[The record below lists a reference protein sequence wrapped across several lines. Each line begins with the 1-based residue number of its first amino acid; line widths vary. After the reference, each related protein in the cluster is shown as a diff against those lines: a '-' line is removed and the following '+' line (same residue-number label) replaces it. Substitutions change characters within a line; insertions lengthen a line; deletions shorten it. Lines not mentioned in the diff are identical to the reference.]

1 MRRVFGSAIAAFI
14 LLAFAVRQVEAQ
26 LPVAFVAGPTF
37 STISSSEFDDTGS
50 KTGFFA
56 AVGTSF
62 PLTETVSFNPYVG
75 YVKKGTTF
83 DDGDSE
89 ESFDYIEIPLLL
101 NVGFPLGETSS
112 LGLSAGPAIGF
123 QISCDEDGFD
133 CSEYEDH
140 KGTEFSFMG
149 TAGVSFQTS
158 PTGRFTVGAAYDL
171 GLTNIYEDLDY
182 KTRTIFLFLAY
193 STVVGG

>member
-1 MRRVFGSAIAAFI
+1 MRRILAIAI
-14 LLAFAVRQVEAQ
+14 VTSVVLAFAAERAEAQ
-26 LPVAFVAGPTF
+26 LPLAFVAGPTF
-37 STISSSEFDDTGS
+37 STISSSEYDDTGS

-83 DDGDSE
+83 GDGDE
-89 ESFDYIEIPLLL
+89 EASYDYIEIPLLV

-123 QISCDEDGFD
+123 QISC
-133 CSEYEDH
+133 Y
-140 KGTEFSFMG
+140 
-149 TAGVSFQTS
+149 
-158 PTGRFTVGAAYDL
+158 
-171 GLTNIYEDLDY
+171 
-182 KTRTIFLFLAY
+182 
-193 STVVGG
+193 

>member
-1 MRRVFGSAIAAFI
+1 MRRILASAIVTFV
-14 LLAFAVRQVEAQ
+14 LLAFAAERAEAQ
-26 LPVAFVAGPTF
+26 LPLAFVAGPTF
-37 STISSSEFDDTGS
+37 STISSSEYDNTGS

-83 DDGDSE
+83 DGDFA
-89 ESFDYIEIPLLL
+89 ESFDYIEIPLLV
-101 NVGFPLGETSS
+101 NVVFPLGETSR

-123 QISCDEDGFD
+123 QISFDEDGFD
-133 CSEYEDH
+133 CSEFEDH

-149 TAGVSFQTS
+149 TAGVSFSTS
-158 PTGRFTVGAAYDL
+158 PTGSFTVGAAYDL
-171 GLTNIYEDLDY
+171 GLTDIYEDFDY